1 MTLASAVEPDYVL
14 PIVTSRASRPI
25 PMSTSTRSAVALFAA
40 TFQFFCPA
48 PARLS
53 AAETS
58 ELRTGAA
65 AFGDWTTDAPGV
77 RRRMTPKDMPPPKAT
92 KSAANFSH
100 VIPRPDGAL
109 PRVPA
114 GFRVEEFARGF
125 NEPRIIV
132 TAPNGDIFVAE
143 SRGNRVRIL
152 RDASSNGKPEL
163 NEVFVEGLNKPF
175 GIAFYPPGPDP
186 KYIYIAN
193 TDAVVRFPYRN
204 GQTKAAGAPQSIV
217 ALSGGGLLAGGGHW
231 TRDIKFSADGRRLFV
246 SIGSRSN
253 NDDDASEARRARIL
267 VVDPEGRTVSV
278 YATGLR
284 NAVGIAIEPAT
295 GALWATCNE
304 RDGMGDD
311 LPPDYVTRVKE
322 GAFYGWPWFY
332 IGPNEDPKH
341 AGRHPEL
348 ADRVTVPDVL
358 LQPHSAPLGLAFY
371 DGKSFP
377 PEYRGQ
383 AFVALHGSWNRAK
396 RTGYKIVRVPV
407 KDGKATGEYV
417 DFLTGF
423 VTPQG
428 NVWGRPV
435 GVTVAQDGSL
445 LVTDDGGN
453 RVWRISA
460 AR

>member
-1 MTLASAVEPDYVL
+1 MNFSACFPATLLVVIAFASLA
-14 PIVTSRASRPI
+14 ASRLP
-25 PMSTSTRSAVALFAA
+25 
-40 TFQFFCPA
+40 
-48 PARLS
+48 
-53 AAETS
+53 AAEQPD
-58 ELRTGAA
+58 LRTGDAA
-65 AFGDWTTDAPGV
+65 YGDWTTDAPGV
-77 RRRMTPKDMPPPKAT
+77 RRRITAKDMPPPRAT

-100 VIPRPDGAL
+100 VVPRPDGAR
-109 PRVPA
+109 PRVPP
-114 GFRVEEFARGF
+114 GFRVEEFASGF

-152 RDASSNGKPEL
+152 RDADGDGKPEL
-163 NEVFVEGLNKPF
+163 NEVFVDGLNKPF
-175 GIAFYPPGPDP
+175 GIAFYPPGPEP
-186 KYIYIAN
+186 KFIYFAN
-193 TDAVVRFPYRN
+193 TDGVIRYPYSN
-204 GQTKAAGAPQSIV
+204 GQTKAAGAPQAIV
-217 ALSGGGLLAGGGHW
+217 TLPGGGLLAGGGHW
-231 TRDIKFSADGRRLFV
+231 TRDIKFSPDGKRLYV

-267 VVDPEGRTVSV
+267 VFDPEGRNEAVF
-278 YATGLR
+278 ATGLR

-332 IGPNEDPKH
+332 LGPNEDPKF

-348 ADRVTVPDVL
+348 ASRVTVPDVL

-371 DGKSFP
+371 NGKSFP
-377 PEYRGQ
+377 AEYRGQ

-407 KDGKATGEYV
+407 KDGKAAGEYI
-417 DFLTGF
+417 DFMIGF

-428 NVWGRPV
+428 DVWGRPV
-435 GVTVAQDGSL
+435 GVAVTQHGAL

-453 RVWRISA
+453 RIWRVSA
-460 AR
+460 TK